1 MQEGKFELYGIAAGV
16 RGHSLT
22 HTPAVSHM
30 EWMLFMQK
38 DFLYSFIRVCASLG
52 ENESLLSQQQKQGF
66 TEPCRKTEL

>member
-52 ENESLLSQQQKQGF
+52 DIGKWV
-66 TEPCRKTEL
+66 TAVTAAKTRIYWAV